1 MTDSRPATKKD
12 INALHL
18 KVNKQEDDVRK
29 VKEKMYI
36 HSVKIN
42 QVKTDL
48 QDVKDDT
55 VWLRRTITAAIIT
68 AVFTGAISFVFYLIQ
83 SNL

>member
-1 MTDSRPATKKD
+1 MTDNRAATKND
-12 INALHL
+12 INALYS
-18 KVNKQEDDVRK
+18 KVNKQDKDISK

-55 VWLRRTITAAIIT
+55 VWLRRTITGAIIT

-83 SNL
+83 SNF

>member
-1 MTDSRPATKKD
+1 MTDNRAATKND
-12 INALHL
+12 INALYS
-18 KVNKQEDDVRK
+18 KVNKQDKDISK

-48 QDVKDDT
+48 HDVKDDT
-55 VWLRRTITAAIIT
+55 VWLRRTITGAIIT

-83 SNL
+83 SNF